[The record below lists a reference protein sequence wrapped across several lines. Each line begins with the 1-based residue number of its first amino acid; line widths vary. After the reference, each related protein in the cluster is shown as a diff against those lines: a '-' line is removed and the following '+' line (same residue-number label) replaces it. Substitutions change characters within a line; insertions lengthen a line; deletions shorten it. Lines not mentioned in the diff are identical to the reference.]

1 MKQKLKKI
9 GITLGFVFLYAG
21 YAFVL
26 FFNMVVPHPQ
36 HILTGSFLAIALP
49 TLLCFQIWY
58 IYRLEKE
65 LDVKNEAIRRL
76 LDSLKK

>member
-1 MKQKLKKI
+1 MKKK
-9 GITLGFVFLYAG
+9 LGFVLLYAG

-26 FFNMVVPHPQ
+26 FFNIVAPCPS
-36 HILTGSFLAIALP
+36 LTRRIIIGGFLAIALP
-49 TLLCFQIWY
+49 ALLGFQLWY
-58 IYRLEKE
+58 IRRLEKE